1 MGSNPIIGTLLKCYF
16 HRRNR
21 LKGATFYHVTW
32 LQMKARNNSY
42 SLARVATN
50 GNSGRMRKHKVRP
63 YRDNNRPHLKFVVN
77 TKEGGK
83 RTRQFFETKK
93 DAETFVQQK
102 NIELLNGGAEAAQFP
117 SALRIMAGEASSLLA
132 PFGKNI
138 MDAVTFYMP
147 HLKAMNRTCTFRAL
161 TDELLTVKAKDG
173 ASSRYLGDLRSRL
186 GQFAASMK
194 DKSVAAITAR
204 EVDEWLRSLD
214 VSPTTRNNFRRVLI
228 VAFNFAVDRGYS
240 VTNPAEK
247 SAEAKEIKRSA
258 GILSVSQ
265 AADLL
270 SNCDS
275 KIVAAIAL
283 GLFAGLRPEAEGSY
297 LDWSHI
303 DFTDK
308 TIDVEPDKTKVDSSA
323 RYIDMSDNLAAWLLP
338 QRKRKGAVFPPIGEY
353 YKLLGEARE
362 KAGIKKWPHDALR
375 HSFGS
380 YHYGAHRN
388 AATTQ
393 AQMGH
398 SNAQIFFQH
407 YRKPM
412 KKAAAD
418 AFWKIMPS
426 RSADG
431 KVVAFSQ

>member
-1 MGSNPIIGTLLKCYF
+1 
-16 HRRNR
+16 
-21 LKGATFYHVTW
+21 
-32 LQMKARNNSY
+32 
-42 SLARVATN
+42 
-50 GNSGRMRKHKVRP
+50 MRKHKVRP
-63 YRDNNRPHLKFVVN
+63 YRDTNRPHLKFVVN
-77 TKEGGK
+77 AKEGGK
-83 RTRQFFETKK
+83 RSRYFFETKK
-93 DAETFVQQK
+93 EAETFAQQK
-102 NIELLNGGAEAAQFP
+102 NIELLNGGREAAGFP
-117 SALRIMAGEASSLLA
+117 SGLRIMASEAAQQLS
-132 PFGKNI
+132 PYGKNI
-138 MDAVTFYMP
+138 MDAVKFYLP
-147 HLKAMNRTCTFRAL
+147 HLQATNRTCDLKTLAA
-161 TDELLTVKAKDG
+161 ELIENKRKDG
-173 ASSRYLGDLRSRL
+173 ASERYLADLRSRL
-186 GQFAASMK
+186 GQFADDFEST
-194 DKSVAAITAR
+194 SVANITTTAIN
-204 EVDEWLRSLD
+204 EWLRSLE
-214 VSPTTRNNFRRVLI
+214 VAPITRNNFRRVLI
-228 VAFNFAVDRGYS
+228 VAFNYAKAHGYCT
-240 VTNPAEK
+240 TNPAAE

-258 GILSVSQ
+258 SILSVSE

-275 KIVAAIAL
+275 KIVAAVAL
-283 GLFAGLRPEAEGSY
+283 GLFAGLRPESEGSY

-323 RYIDMSDNLAAWLLP
+323 RYVDMSDNLAAWVLP
-338 QRKRKGAVFPPIGEY
+338 HRKRKGAVFPPIGEY

-412 KKAAAD
+412 KKAMAD

-426 RSADG
+426 PSADG
-431 KVVAFSQ
+431 KVVAFS